1 MVNLVYIKVMN
12 QIVIDL
18 NHMYQQQVRM
28 MKRFQ
33 IRRIMLKQKDKDKI
47 TLRGREIVLKY
58 LGLQRDLF

>member
-28 MKRFQ
+28 TKRFQ

-47 TLRGREIVLKY
+47 TM
-58 LGLQRDLF
+58 